1 MVYLFLLPRLIYNY
15 AIVSLM
21 ILQVVVI
28 LLIGQRNMSG
38 ISAQQLL
45 CTIFIDHIA
54 TIIRCTGSIAYRMHR
69 AQLRAIHCIRI
80 SNGTVIL
87 ERDFT
92 WRI

>member
-15 AIVSLM
+15 AIIPLM

-38 ISAQQLL
+38 ICEQQLL
-45 CTIFIDHIA
+45 YTILIDHIA
-54 TIIRCTGSIAYRMHR
+54 AIIRCGSSVAYRVHR
-69 AQLRAIHCIRI
+69 AQRRAVHCIHI
-80 SNGTVIL
+80 SNGTAVL